1 MKIAIVGGGT
11 AGFVAALILKQ
22 TYPNYFVDIIKS
34 DKIGTIGVGEG
45 STEHWREFMDFVGI
59 THADVITKCDATY
72 KGGIHFQNWCDK
84 DYIQLVEGNYTA
96 KYADNH
102 IMYSYL
108 ASQDVDPIELVL
120 PLVRNNQ
127 IFVPEDKFESVIE
140 PVTSQYH
147 FNTHKLNEF
156 LTTLSKERGI
166 RIYDDVIKEVNI
178 DDNGNIDTIVGNTI
192 YNYDF
197 YIDCTG
203 FSRLL
208 INKLGAKFN
217 SYSEHLKMNSAIV
230 FPTENEDYP
239 MWTVAR
245 AMDAGWMFRIPVW
258 GRKGNGYIFDKNFI
272 TPEQAK
278 AEVEEHLG
286 HTVEVG
292 KHIEFEAGALDTPW
306 INNCCAIGL
315 SSSFVEPLEASSI
328 GTSIQQSF
336 LLASR
341 IFNYSQADI
350 NLYNKNFNAIM
361 ENIRDFI
368 LLHYLTDREDT
379 PFWKSCKDI
388 QLPDSLKQHLE
399 MFKNRMPVNSD
410 FGHLSDKIL
419 FISMNYFIVMYAL
432 GLVDKKA
439 IKKQFNS
446 LPKDIQDYTAETY
459 KTYTKGIAEAPK
471 LSHHT
476 VIKMIRELNT

>member
-22 TYPNYFVDIIKS
+22 TYPNYFIDVIKS

-45 STEHWREFMDFVGI
+45 STEHWRQFMDFVGI
-59 THADVITKCDATY
+59 TNTDIVTKCDATY
-72 KGGIHFQNWCDK
+72 KAGIRFENWTDK
-84 DYIQLVEGNYTA
+84 DYLHIVEGNYTA
-96 KYADNH
+96 KYGDNH

-108 ASQDVDPIELVL
+108 ASQGVEPIDLTL
-120 PLVRNNQ
+120 PLAQGSEVYFLEEN
-127 IFVPEDKFESVIE
+127 FESVKDS
-140 PVTSQYH
+140 VTSQYH

-156 LTTLSKERGI
+156 LTNLSKERGI
-166 RIYDDVIKEVNI
+166 RIYDDVIKEVNL
-178 DDNGNIDTIVGNTI
+178 DDNGNIDTIVGNTV

-203 FSRLL
+203 FRRLL
-208 INKLGAKFN
+208 IDKLGAKWN

-239 MWTVAR
+239 MWTLAR

-258 GRKGNGYIFDKNFI
+258 GRKGNGYIFDKNYI
-272 TPEQAK
+272 TPEQAQ
-278 AEVEEHLG
+278 AEVEEYLG
-286 HTVEVG
+286 HEVKVA
-292 KHIEFEAGALDTPW
+292 KHIEFDAGALDCPW

-315 SSSFVEPLEASSI
+315 SSAFVEPLEATSI

-341 IFNYSQADI
+341 IYNYSQADI
-350 NLYNKNFNAIM
+350 NIYNKNFNAIM

-368 LLHYLTDREDT
+368 LLHYLTDRDDT
-379 PFWKSCKDI
+379 PFWRSCKDI
-388 QLPDSLKQHLE
+388 QLPDSLSQHLE

-410 FGHLSDKIL
+410 FGHLSDKVL

-432 GLVDKKA
+432 GLIDKKA

-446 LPKDIQDYTAETY
+446 LPKELQDYTAEVY
-459 KTYTKGIAEAPK
+459 NKYTSEIASAPK
-471 LSHHT
+471 LSHKT
-476 VIKMIRELNT
+476 IITMIRELYK

>member
-45 STEHWREFMDFVGI
+45 STEHWREFMEFVGI
-59 THADVITKCDATY
+59 TNTDIITKCDATY
-72 KGGIHFQNWCDK
+72 KAGIRFENWSDK
-84 DYIQLVEGNYTA
+84 DYLQLVEGNYTA
-96 KYADNH
+96 KYLDH
-102 IMYSYL
+102 HVLYSYL
-108 ASQDVDPIELVL
+108 AAQEVDPIDLAL
-120 PLVRNNQ
+120 PLSVGSEMY
-127 IFVPEDKFESVIE
+127 FVEENFDNVKDS
-140 PVTSQYH
+140 VTSQYH
-147 FNTHKLNEF
+147 FNTHKLNDF
-156 LTTLSKERGI
+156 LSELSKTRGI
-166 RIYDDVIKEVNI
+166 RIYDDIIQEVNL
-178 DDNGNIDTIVGNTI
+178 DNNGNIDTIVGNTI

-197 YIDCTG
+197 YVDCTG

-208 INKLGAKFN
+208 IGKLGATWN

-239 MWTVAR
+239 MWTLAR

-258 GRKGNGYIFDKNFI
+258 GRKGNGYIFDKNYT

-278 AEVEEHLG
+278 AEVEEYLG
-286 HTVEVG
+286 HTVDVA
-292 KHIEFEAGALDTPW
+292 KHIEFDAGALDRPW

-315 SSSFVEPLEASSI
+315 SSAFVEPLEASSI

-336 LLASR
+336 LLAGR

-350 NLYNKNFNAIM
+350 DIYNKNFNAIM

-368 LLHYLTDREDT
+368 LLHYLTDRDDT
-379 PFWKSCKDI
+379 PFWKDCKNI
-388 QLPDSLKQHLE
+388 QLPESLKQHLE
-399 MFKNRMPVNSD
+399 MFKNRMPINSD
-410 FGHLSDKIL
+410 FGHLSDKVL

-446 LPKDIQDYTAETY
+446 LPNDVKEYAKKAVTELLANID
-459 KTYTKGIAEAPK
+459 KAPK
-471 LSHHT
+471 LSHKT
-476 VIKMIRELNT
+476 VITMIRELYK